1 MRMDIDDF
9 VAEMVKDN
17 ITPAA
22 DNQNVKSIG
31 EIIEAEAKKAFENA
45 LKTDPIEKLNN
56 AGIVQKIEPK
66 NEPKNE
72 PDDDVVDNVDNPVDN
87 DNKED

>member
-1 MRMDIDDF
+1 MRMDLDDF

-22 DNQNVKSIG
+22 DNSNVKSIG

-45 LKTDPIEKLNN
+45 LKSDPIEKLNN
-56 AGIVQKIEPK
+56 AGIVEKIEPK
-66 NEPKNE
+66 NEPKDE
-72 PDDDVVDNVDNPVDN
+72 PGVDDVDNPVDN
-87 DNKED
+87 DKKED

>member
-1 MRMDIDDF
+1 MRMDLDDF

-17 ITPAA
+17 VTPAA
-22 DNQNVKSIG
+22 DNPNVKSIG

-45 LKTDPIEKLNN
+45 LKSDPIEKLNN
-56 AGIVQKIEPK
+56 AGVVEKIEPK

-72 PDDDVVDNVDNPVDN
+72 PENDNVDNVDNSV